1 MARRSQWTGPCSF
14 WNLWRRIFLCLFQLL
29 VAPGIG
35 GLHCL
40 YLALS
45 LCLFM
50 LSPSACLSLCLNFPL
65 FFFFNTS
72 HWIRTYPE
80 DLILTWLHRK
90 KPYFHYKFTFQVAG
104 GRISPDLFGE
114 YSSTCNTFVFSSV
127 SALFTL
133 LLHRVWLFAVVLGHQ
148 LTFLSLCSLGDEV
161 EPL

>member
-1 MARRSQWTGPCSF
+1 M
-14 WNLWRRIFLCLFQLL
+14 FLLKSVEKDLSLPFP
-29 VAPGIG
+29 ASGSPR
-35 GLHCL
+35 HWW
-40 YLALS
+40 LALS
-45 LCLFM
+45 LLGT
-50 LSPSACLSLCLNFPL
+50 LLVSLHVVSLCLLVSLPEFPSF